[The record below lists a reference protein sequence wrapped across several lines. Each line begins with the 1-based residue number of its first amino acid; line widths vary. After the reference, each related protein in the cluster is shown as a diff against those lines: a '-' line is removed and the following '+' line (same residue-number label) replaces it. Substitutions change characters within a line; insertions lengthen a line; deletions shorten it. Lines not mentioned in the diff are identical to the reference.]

1 MVRFHDLY
9 NHSSLG
15 LTRAYFAGAGGSNR
29 RNARNSIADLATLY
43 KSQLSALW
51 EGVEGAQKFVPYVPG
66 RHIITEAASFIELH
80 AATYKP
86 KQPVHLFLLND
97 AMLVSVKKRRGPGIG
112 GAVRLVAERCF
123 NLSEIVVVDLKDG
136 GGEFS
141 FSLCI
146 VALILTLV
154 LYIDLQNAVKIKR
167 GKETIIFRTDKP
179 EDKKMLLLAFKKV
192 AEELMNKKRK
202 EMLSEAEARK
212 ADVRV
217 LVLFQSIGIRAN

>member
-1 MVRFHDLY
+1 MRFHDLY

>member
-1 MVRFHDLY
+1 M
-9 NHSSLG
+9 
-15 LTRAYFAGAGGSNR
+15 
-29 RNARNSIADLATLY
+29 Y

-51 EGVEGAQKFVPYVPG
+51 DGVEGAQKFLPYVPG

-97 AMLVSVKKRRGPGIG
+97 AMLVAVKKRRGPGIG

-136 GGEFS
+136 GGTFIF
-141 FSLCI
+141 FSLGEWMDE
-146 VALILTLV
+146 LRPGSPPLLDLT
-154 LYIDLQNAVKIKR
+154 DLQNAVKIKR
-167 GKETIIFRTDKP
+167 GKESIIFRTDKAD
-179 EDKKMLLLAFKKV
+179 EKKMLLLAFKKV

-212 ADVRV
+212 GDVRFEKSRPV
-217 LVLFQSIGIRAN
+217 AILLALTLFRFAFEP